1 MKRKYF
7 LSILLALILGYLCAN
22 YVLALYK
29 EDSSSNIIY
38 FLQAGAY
45 NAKASSLDDL
55 KDIDNKIVIKEH
67 DKYYMYIGITTD
79 IKIANRIKNMYKNKN
94 IELYIKEK
102 DITNTSFKLELEQY
116 DILLKNAKTF
126 DEVNAIFKTVL
137 ATYEEGV
144 LSK

>member
-29 EDSSSNIIY
+29 EDSYNNIIY

-45 NAKASSLDDL
+45 NNKESSLNDL
-55 KDIDNKIVIKEH
+55 KDIDNKIIIKEN
-67 DKYYMYIGITTD
+67 DKYYMYIGITAD
-79 IKIANRIKNMYKNKN
+79 IKIAKRIKNMYKNKN

>member
-29 EDSSSNIIY
+29 EDSSNNIIY

-45 NAKASSLDDL
+45 NNKESSLNDL
-55 KDIDNKIVIKEH
+55 KDIDNKIIIKEN
-67 DKYYMYIGITTD
+67 DKYYMYIGITAD
-79 IKIANRIKNMYKNKN
+79 IKIAKRIKNMYKNKN